1 MISAHFGCATVRSD
15 LMNERQSALIYEAS
29 RRVGVQRAKVIE
41 RSTSSKIVVHSV
53 MKAAR
58 AEKGLQHKSA

>member
-1 MISAHFGCATVRSD
+1 
-15 LMNERQSALIYEAS
+15 MNERQSALIYEAS